1 MAKADSGKGVLTT
14 IWPPLKPP
22 SPLTKF
28 EVAERQLVVAARL
41 YIEDDDYLAIL
52 TLAGAAEDILG
63 PLARRAGKKAM
74 LDEIVE
80 LDRKLTG
87 GRPFAE
93 VREEVNG
100 ARNSI
105 KHAREPKEDY
115 AVFVERGETTAM
127 LLRAFV
133 NYKRV
138 AGRFPDVM
146 ENARQKLV
154 TEINAESGHPRR
166 PIQD

>member
-1 MAKADSGKGVLTT
+1 MTKTDSGKVVLTT

-22 SPLTKF
+22 TALTKF

-74 LDEIVE
+74 MDDILE

-87 GRPFAE
+87 GRPFEE

-146 ENARQKLV
+146 ERAREKLV
-154 TEINAESGHPRR
+154 AEINAESGPPRR
-166 PIQD
+166 PTQA